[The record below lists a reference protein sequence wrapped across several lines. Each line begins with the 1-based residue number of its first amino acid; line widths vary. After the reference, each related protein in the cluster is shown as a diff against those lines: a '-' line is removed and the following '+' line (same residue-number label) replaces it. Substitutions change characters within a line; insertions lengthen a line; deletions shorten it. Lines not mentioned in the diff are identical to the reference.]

1 MSERF
6 AAFIVGEGNW
16 LPLAMGSAFIAAG
29 VLAFTVKDPA
39 IPRRQRILALM
50 NLFSGVMLLI
60 MGFGHLL
67 AVTTKLL
74 QGTLR
79 GSALLFYAIG
89 IALVVPATFI
99 VGHTRVILS
108 APDARATVR
117 LNAWMA
123 ITLAVLG
130 LVNLPLAVPSLCNI
144 GYSLHRRGWV
154 GWLIVAV
161 AAVACAGLLVGGL
174 IFMASGQSFEEF
186 NRPR

>member
-1 MSERF
+1 MSERV

-16 LPLAMGSAFIAAG
+16 LPLAMGSAFAAAA
-29 VLAFTVKDPA
+29 VLAFTVKDTA

-50 NLFSGVMLLI
+50 NLFTGVMLLI

-89 IALVVPATFI
+89 IAIVVPATLI
-99 VGHTRVILS
+99 VRHTGAILS
-108 APDARATVR
+108 VADARSTVR

-123 ITLAVLG
+123 VTLTVLG
-130 LVNLPLAVPSLCNI
+130 LVNLPLAVPALCNI
-144 GYSLHRRGWV
+144 GYSLHRRGWA

-161 AAVACAGLLVGGL
+161 ALAACVGLFVGGL
-174 IFMASGQSFEEF
+174 IFMASGQTFEEF
-186 NRPR
+186 NRLR